1 MHVIRYGQP
10 HLPGFTIVKQ
20 LGKGSYGTVF
30 KVKRV
35 SDGNSYAL
43 KMVDLS
49 TMNQRQREDSVNE
62 IRIMASITS
71 PFIIKFHEATI
82 QDHRL
87 FIVTDY
93 AKLGDLSNLIARRKL
108 KRRPFKEDV
117 IWRFMLQVLE
127 GLRVLH
133 DRGIVHRDLKSAN
146 ILLSAPDLFK
156 IGDLGISTVL
166 QQRQLAKTQIG
177 TPMYLAPEVWK
188 KRPYNS
194 KCDIWS
200 LGVLLYEMA
209 TFTYPFNAR
218 NARDLSVKVCN
229 SKPPPMRVDYSRD
242 LTRVIQLMLTHN
254 PVQRP
259 SVHELLS
266 MQCVQAKMHLI
277 TPFIEAVK
285 HSEAHL
291 LDTIRVP
298 RNLQLVNLPKPRYS
312 NDDEMVPLE
321 ERLHLKGRIASQT
334 KLSLASTREL
344 QMIVDND
351 CWSPTKPDQ
360 LIRVRETEKER
371 APEPVKPKVSTKAQ
385 HAKQDP
391 LQVIRHYQI
400 QPNYRP
406 KPPAPDRGDVRRN
419 PRQGRITPP
428 EERPGEARAPRM
440 RARNRQPLVI
450 W

>member
-1 MHVIRYGQP
+1 MRYGQP
-10 HLPGFTIVKQ
+10 QVPGFTIIKQ
-20 LGKGSYGTVF
+20 LGKGSYGTVY

-43 KMVDLS
+43 KMVDLTS
-49 TMNQRQREDSVNE
+49 MNQRQREEAVNE

-71 PFIIKFHEATI
+71 PFIIGFHEATI
-82 QDHRL
+82 QDHKL
-87 FIVTDY
+87 CIVTDY

-218 NARDLSVKVCN
+218 NARDLSVKVCS
-229 SKPPPMRVDYSRD
+229 SKAPPMKVDYSRD

-259 SVHELLS
+259 SVHELLA
-266 MQCVQAKMHLI
+266 MPCIQEKMSLI
-277 TPFIEAVK
+277 QPFIDAVK
-285 HSEAHL
+285 HSEARL

-312 NDDEMVPLE
+312 YEDEMAPLD
-321 ERLHLKGRIASQT
+321 ERVHVKGKVCPT

-351 CWSPTKPDQ
+351 CWSPNKPNQ
-360 LIRVRETEKER
+360 LIREKEKEPAR
-371 APEPVKPKVSTKAQ
+371 EPVKPRVVSKAKQ
-385 HAKQDP
+385 VKQDP

-406 KPPAPDRGDVRRN
+406 KPPAPAQKGDARRN

-428 EERPGEARAPRM
+428 EERPGEHRAPRM